1 MTNRKKSLK
10 FAQIIRKFMFKTGM
24 QLRDKRQIFFNLNV
38 LKKKKL
44 KNKDISWRE
53 KILK

>member
-38 LKKKKL
+38 LKKKIEKQGHFVER
-44 KNKDISWRE
+44 KNT
-53 KILK
+53 